1 MLIEL
6 LRSNLS
12 GGEKIMHAIMMFVAI
27 TLTFSF
33 HEFMHAVAAVWL
45 GDDTP
50 KRMGRYTMNP
60 LVHTDPMGTFL
71 ILLIGFGWGRP
82 VVYNPAALRRFKNIR
97 LMNILVAF
105 AGPFGNFLMAL
116 TGTIVAAII
125 ECCAGAEF
133 NSIVYVIYGI
143 MVYLVSFSLGLMA
156 FNLIPLNPLDGF
168 KILDEFMPL
177 RIKYNSSGYKKFVA
191 LGPQIL
197 LILIVVG
204 RLGGIDVLGTIM
216 GIISMPASL
225 LLSLVSRLIYTI
237 FGAI

>member
-1 MLIEL
+1 MLIQL

-12 GGEKIMHAIMMFVAI
+12 GGEKVMHAIMMFIAI

-50 KRMGRYTMNP
+50 KRMGRLTLNP
-60 LVHTDPMGTFL
+60 LVHTDPMGTVL

-82 VVYNPAALRRFKNIR
+82 VVYNPSFLKKFKSLR

-105 AGPFGNFLMAL
+105 AGPFGNFLMAFL
-116 TGTIVAAII
+116 GTVVASII
-125 ECCAGAEF
+125 ECCAGTEF
-133 NSIVYVIYGI
+133 NSIVYVIYGV
-143 MVYLVSFSLGLMA
+143 MTYLTAFSLGLMA
-156 FNLIPLNPLDGF
+156 FNLIPVNPLDGF
-168 KILDEFMPL
+168 KIMDEFIPL
-177 RIKYNSSGYKKFVA
+177 RIRYNSPGYKKFVA
-191 LGPQIL
+191 LGPQLLIILIL
-197 LILIVVG
+197 LG

-225 LLSLVSRLIYTI
+225 LLSLVSGLIYTI

>member
-1 MLIEL
+1 MLIQL
-6 LRSNLS
+6 LRSGLS
-12 GGEKIMHAIMMFVAI
+12 GPEIAMHVIMMFIAI
-27 TLTFSF
+27 TITFSF

-60 LVHTDPMGTFL
+60 LVHTDPMGTLL

-82 VVYNPAALRRFKNIR
+82 VVYNPAALRRFKSIR
-97 LMNILVAF
+97 LMNIMVAF
-105 AGPFGNFLMAL
+105 AGPFGNFLMAFI
-116 TGTIVAAII
+116 GTVLSTVI
-125 ECCAGAEF
+125 ECTVNVES
-133 NSIVYVIYGI
+133 NSVIYVIFG
-143 MVYLVSFSLGLMA
+143 VLTYLTSFSLGLMA

-177 RIKYNSSGYKKFVA
+177 RIKYNSPGYKKFVA

-204 RLGGIDVLGTIM
+204 RLGGMDILGTVM
-216 GIISMPASL
+216 GIISFPASML
-225 LLSLVSRLIYTI
+225 LVAVRLLIYSI